1 MENVEIR
8 RYGGL
13 KFCIC
18 SRGVWIESE
27 SGEVWTFEN
36 GREAVIR
43 FIEKFSNPVYFS
55 LLNLIEKY
63 GYNRYTGE
71 KKKEP
76 REGFCS

>member
-8 RYGGL
+8 KCSGF

-27 SGEVWTFEN
+27 NGEVQTFEN
-36 GREAVIR
+36 GREAVLR
-43 FIEKFSNPVYFS
+43 FIDKISNPVYFS
-55 LLNLIEKY
+55 LLSLIEKY

-76 REGFCS
+76 RNESS